1 MNTGAQTGAENT
13 MQAQQQNLASFSDVM
28 FTNPQS
34 TATKTILDLGMSNN
48 SLTMIA
54 SHNNHTAKGAQA

>member
-1 MNTGAQTGAENT
+1 
-13 MQAQQQNLASFSDVM
+13 MQGQKQNLASFSDVM

-54 SHNNHTAKGAQA
+54 SHNNHTAKGAQG